1 MKILF
6 FTFLILGLTSFTVK
20 GEILSYSGRLV
31 NASGAPIT
39 GSPNLKFDVV
49 YSGSTGTIVCTRT
62 QSVPLSNGV
71 FHANLNFSTAECGG
85 QTFTEVMSA
94 IPTGQTLA
102 YQVTDLTNSKA
113 YGFQPVSSVPSSVI
127 AGTVASHGATD
138 GQVLK
143 WNATTK
149 KWVPANAA
157 AGTGTLVD
165 LSAGAGITVA
175 AVDADTYSVAIT
187 NGGVGTTQL
196 ADSSVTSSKIVDG
209 TITGTDI
216 APNTI
221 PYANLNLADGSIP
234 SSKVNGLDAGLSGK
248 EPTVN
253 AGTTAQY
260 YRGDKSWQDF
270 NSAVRAALSGTS
282 PITFNGGTGAIGL
295 GVVPIGNGGTGRST
309 TNANSVVT
317 TGVGGTYEF
326 LNCSVGQI
334 IVFSAG
340 GPVCSN
346 LNTADNTKLPLAGG
360 TMTGNIDMNAQKITN
375 LTNPSAPQEAAT
387 KDYVDSTI
395 AGTGVW
401 SLGAGNVYRTSGNV
415 GIGTSSPTATLTLK
429 ANATQADG
437 DAILEFRRN
446 PNDARFGYVYGSGGN
461 GMIRMQHESG
471 SNYAEMGSRFGS
483 AKIVLAGGNGK
494 FLSYED
500 TGILWSLGVAGS
512 SSDFGM
518 YYNGAPRFVMKSNG
532 QLGLNTSTPN
542 GRLDVK
548 GTIVMSGSTSGYAG
562 FQVPAAAGSTIWTLP
577 AADGTSGQVLSTNGA
592 GVLAWTT
599 PSGGG
604 GITALT
610 GDVTASG
617 AGSVAATIANG
628 AVTYAKMNLADGDI
642 PVAKING
649 YEAAAR
655 AAISATSPI
664 TYNSTSGV
672 LDIGTVPIS
681 KGGTGVSTTTA
692 NSVVTTGVGGNYQF
706 INCGVG
712 EIIVFQAGGPVCQT
726 LSSTDN
732 TKLPLAGGTMTGNID
747 MNAGK
752 IVNLTNPTAPQEAAT
767 KDYVDT
773 AITATGVWTASGGN
787 VYRSS
792 GNVGIGTTTPS
803 KKFEVVGEARFQNGY
818 DTDGTRFDSGSAGYG
833 LVRIKSPN
841 GGAGQIEFASGQ
853 AGWTWDTKIFRPSA
867 GVLRIEKDGTT
878 SASLDVTGSTFL
890 ASRDGNVGVGTTTPN
905 GKLDVKGN
913 FVISGSTSGFAGFR
927 AAAAAGS
934 TVWTLPIADGA
945 SGQVLSTNGS
955 GILSWINPAVGG
967 GGDFMANGTV
977 PMTGDLKL
985 QRYIYGGNPGNAI
998 DTGTSAG
1005 HQFAI
1010 RSSDADIHLRA
1021 INNNNILFTTSS
1033 NERMRINIS
1042 GNVGIGTSSP
1052 NGKLDVK
1059 GSVVMSGATSGFTG
1073 FLAPATNTG
1082 NTIWTLPNADG
1093 TNGQVLTTNGSGV
1106 LSWAT
1111 ASGGSS
1117 PWTDSG
1123 GNVYRTSGNVGIG
1136 TSTPG
1141 QNLDVVGNAQFSGV
1155 LLLSA
1160 GTAALPSIASS
1171 TSPNQGFWFP
1181 SASSI
1186 GVSVSG
1192 FNRFTFDSGGGFA
1205 ANSATGARL
1214 TSSGA
1219 TATAPVILPNRT
1231 STKAGIGANSAGE
1244 VSIIADNSGTA
1255 TEMIR
1260 VSGNK
1265 TIFPSGTVGIGSSSP
1280 NGKLDVN
1287 GSIVMSGSVSGFS
1300 GFQAAATA
1308 GSTVWTLP
1316 MSDGSG
1322 GQVLSTNGAGVL
1334 SWVTSSGADNL
1345 GNHIATQAFQLGTN
1359 VINNN
1364 GGSNGLSFDTAGRAT
1379 ITTTSGGTSAGLT
1392 LTNTSP
1398 ASGSGSELSF
1408 RSQSVQTASITTNLQ
1423 GAPADSD
1430 LIFSTRGSNSLVERL
1445 RVTSTGSVGI
1455 GTNLPA
1461 STLHILTSNPAG
1473 LTVERQSANTSS
1485 IKFMNTTDHWLA
1497 GLSVSGKFGIGKN
1510 SNLDTGPAFTI
1521 DSSGN
1526 VGMGT
1531 STPSYRLSVYNSAAA
1546 TSNVESGGA
1555 GSTAY
1560 QRFAGLTA
1568 GSSSQA
1574 YLTGLNITNGN
1585 GAYEIY
1591 DQTAGA
1597 SRFWVS
1603 TGGNIGVGTI
1613 APSEKFEVAGNVKGT
1628 SFINS
1633 SDRRLKKNI
1642 KVVSGL
1648 PAILQ
1653 LRGVT
1658 YDWKEDGSMDMGV
1671 IAQETE
1677 EIFPWAV
1684 VTDKVSGYKGVKYNA
1699 LIGPLIEAVKDLDK
1713 KDKQIDRRIA
1723 SLEEENQKL
1732 KEKNM
1737 KLEKMMEAL
1746 SERLD
1751 KLESRK

>member
-6 FTFLILGLTSFTVK
+6 FTFLILGLTSYPVK

-31 NASGAPIT
+31 NASGVPIT

-248 EPTVN
+248 EPTIS

-270 NSAVRAALSGTS
+270 NSAARAALSGTS

-295 GVVPIGNGGTGRST
+295 SVVPIGNGGTGRST

-401 SLGAGNVYRTSGNV
+401 TLNGGNVYRSSGNV
-415 GIGTSSPTATLTLK
+415 GIGVTAPTRPLEVSGTNAPSFKSAAAGSGSFFTFQNNHSGTSSSSQLLLVNDVGSPVSIGITSSTNTSVGNGPNAAFINGNNSNGLTL
-429 ANATQADG
+429 N
-437 DAILEFRRN
+437 
-446 PNDARFGYVYGSGGN
+446 VGSTVSSGN
-461 GMIRMQHESG
+461 VLLFNTNGLGSTNEKMRITSSG
-471 SNYAEMGSRFGS
+471 TVGIG
-483 AKIVLAGGNGK
+483 VTVPNGK
-494 FLSYED
+494 
-500 TGILWSLGVAGS
+500 
-512 SSDFGM
+512 
-518 YYNGAPRFVMKSNG
+518 
-532 QLGLNTSTPN
+532 
-542 GRLDVK
+542 LDVK
-548 GTIVMSGSTSGYAG
+548 GSVVMSGATSGYVG
-562 FQVPAAAGSTIWTLP
+562 FQPAAAAGSTIWTLP

-681 KGGTGVSTTTA
+681 KGGTGVTSSTA

-726 LSSTDN
+726 LSTTDN

-747 MNAGK
+747 MNARK

-773 AITATGVWTASGGN
+773 AITATGVWSASGGN

-803 KKFEVVGEARFQNGY
+803 KMFEVVGEARFQNGY

-934 TVWTLPIADGA
+934 TVWTLPVADGA

-955 GILSWINPAVGG
+955 GILSWINPVTGG

-977 PMTGDLKL
+977 PMTGDLVLNRFIK
-985 QRYIYGGNPGNAI
+985 GGNINNVI
-998 DTGTSAG
+998 DTGLAAG
-1005 HQFAI
+1005 NQFQI
-1010 RSSDADIHLRA
+1010 RSSDSDIHLRA
-1021 INNNNILFTTSS
+1021 INNNNILFTTSA

-1082 NTIWTLPNADG
+1082 NTIWTLPSADG
-1093 TNGQVLTTNGSGV
+1093 SSGQVLSTNGSGV
-1106 LSWAT
+1106 LSW
-1111 ASGGSS
+1111 
-1117 PWTDSG
+1117 
-1123 GNVYRTSGNVGIG
+1123 
-1136 TSTPG
+1136 
-1141 QNLDVVGNAQFSGV
+1141 
-1155 LLLSA
+1155 
-1160 GTAALPSIASS
+1160 IAS
-1171 TSPNQGFWFP
+1171 P
-1181 SASSI
+1181 A
-1186 GVSVSG
+1186 
-1192 FNRFTFDSGGGFA
+1192 
-1205 ANSATGARL
+1205 
-1214 TSSGA
+1214 
-1219 TATAPVILPNRT
+1219 
-1231 STKAGIGANSAGE
+1231 
-1244 VSIIADNSGTA
+1244 
-1255 TEMIR
+1255 
-1260 VSGNK
+1260 
-1265 TIFPSGTVGIGSSSP
+1265 
-1280 NGKLDVN
+1280 
-1287 GSIVMSGSVSGFS
+1287 
-1300 GFQAAATA
+1300 
-1308 GSTVWTLP
+1308 
-1316 MSDGSG
+1316 
-1322 GQVLSTNGAGVL
+1322 
-1334 SWVTSSGADNL
+1334 ADNL
-1345 GNHIATQAFQLGTN
+1345 GNHTATQTLQLGSN
-1359 VINNN
+1359 SINNN

-1379 ITTTSGGTSAGLT
+1379 ILTSSGSSSAGLT
-1392 LTNTSP
+1392 LTNSSP

-1408 RSQSVQTASITTNLQ
+1408 RSQSVQTAGIVTVLQ
-1423 GAPADSD
+1423 GSPADSD
-1430 LIFSTRGSNSLVERL
+1430 LVFSTRGSNSLTEKMRISSSGTISVNNSLVFKGSVSGATGFQAAATAGSTIWTLPMSDGTTGQVLSTNGAGVLSWTSAAGGAGDFKKDGTVSMTGQLKALPGTGTTPGLSFAGDTDTGFSGEFANSIQVITGGGLSTEFQNSWVGFFGGNPAIEPGAIASNKFYADYTTGSSAGSVSFGNATNNGIFFPASNTVALSTSGTERL
-1445 RVTSTGSVGI
+1445 RVLSNGNVGI
-1455 GTNLPA
+1455 GTA
-1461 STLHILTSNPAG
+1461 
-1473 LTVERQSANTSS
+1473 
-1485 IKFMNTTDHWLA
+1485 
-1497 GLSVSGKFGIGKN
+1497 
-1510 SNLDTGPAFTI
+1510 
-1521 DSSGN
+1521 
-1526 VGMGT
+1526 
-1531 STPSYRLSVYNSAAA
+1531 TPGHRLSVYNSGAS
-1546 TSNVESGGA
+1546 TTNVESGGA
-1555 GSTAY
+1555 GSSAY

-1713 KDKQIDRRIA
+1713 KDKQIERRIA

-1751 KLESRK
+1751 KLESSK